1 MASKKEIR
9 ENGFEGYESFKKLLS
24 DRDAWE
30 LRDSAEMQYLALNA
44 AGLTLVVFPDY
55 LNMQVSRMS
64 NEEIRQAIIEN
75 ILVVSMWE
83 KIFEEKASY
92 TLDEL
97 VCYVFPFNHTRVQ
110 AQFHSSDVQN
120 LLEKGSKELRI
131 KPSMLEA
138 AMEYCGVFYHGYGP
152 LTKV

>member
-30 LRDSAEMQYLALNA
+30 LRDSAE
-44 AGLTLVVFPDY
+44 
-55 LNMQVSRMS
+55 MQVSRMS